1 MLHRRKEEALRLVAG
16 SLLTHY
22 SVTSGT
28 RGVPSGVLRG
38 VRVPPSHQQSD
49 KASAEHMVRAGV
61 LQWLQCS
68 LAVILG
74 TRNAWASLTKKLA

>member
-28 RGVPSGVLRG
+28 RGCHRGSAG

-74 TRNAWASLTKKLA
+74 TRNAWASLTNKLA